1 MNKFKINDTY
11 RMNWIGDSELKTPV
25 KIIGRTEKTVLII
38 DLHSKEQKR
47 CKINFYDNQEYIFP
61 TGRYSMA
68 PVLKASNII
77 L

>member
-25 KIIGRTEKTVLII
+25 KIIGRTKKTVLII

-47 CKINFYDNQEYIFP
+47 CKINSHANHEYIFP
-61 TGRYSMA
+61 AGRYSMA